1 MANIKFNEFNLPV
14 DGYAAFD
21 ALSLKNLIIARLNAN
36 NIFTD
41 QNYEGSNISAIMD
54 IIAYAYHVLLFY
66 LNKTSSESTI
76 TTAEL
81 YENINKLVKLI
92 GYSPIG
98 YQTAILPFNALGTGA
113 LPANTYTIP
122 RYSYFTI
129 NGTFYSFNNDI
140 TFIKSTNDTEALTNL
155 QEQNLLYQGV
165 YVEYPTYVATGQ
177 PFETLTLTNID
188 INDTNVAIDHFNID
202 VYVRDNT
209 AANPTWVKYA
219 STNSLF
225 LERSDATVYEIRLN
239 ENLRYEFKF
248 GNDINGRMLKQG
260 DEVAI
265 YYLKS
270 AKKAGEIG
278 PGVLDGNTM
287 FLYNTPRFNNIQT
300 DTTPANINLITQTQS
315 QSLVFTNSNPSTQ
328 FVEVE
333 SVDSI
338 RTNAANTFKSQY
350 RLITSGD
357 FENYVKQNY
366 SNLLASV
373 KVANNWDYVSGH
385 LKYFFDLGITNP
397 NLESRVLFNQVKF
410 ADSSNSNNVYIY
422 AVPKLELINSL
433 ATRIN
438 YLNTAQKQLIIN
450 DLRGVKL
457 TTSEIIINDPVYIAV
472 DIGVRSATEDLTPD
486 IATSTYLEITRN
498 VTAKRNPE
506 SIRDS
511 VASIF
516 REYFSTTR
524 DNLGTLLSISDLTNS
539 ILNIPGVEDVKTKRI
554 GSDGTVYTAPGVS
567 LLVYNPVYQYN
578 DIDVVT
584 QDVQLPYFKYPYLND
599 PINFINKIQVVT
611 PSIQLLERGY

>member
-1 MANIKFNEFNLPV
+1 MANIKFNEFNLPI

-21 ALSLKNLIIARLNAN
+21 ALSLKSLIIARLNAN

-66 LNKTSSESTI
+66 LNKTSAESTI

-81 YENINKLVKLI
+81 YENINKIVKLL

-98 YQTAILPFNALGTGA
+98 YQTAILPFNATGTGA
-113 LPANTYTIP
+113 LAANTYTIP

-129 NGTFYSFNNDI
+129 NGTFYSFNSDI
-140 TFIKSTNDTEALTNL
+140 TFIKSTSDVETLTNL
-155 QEQNLLYQGV
+155 QDQNLLYQGT
-165 YVEYPTYVATGQ
+165 YTEYPTYVATGQ
-177 PFETLTLTNID
+177 PYEMFTLTNID

-202 VYVRDNT
+202 VYVKDNT
-209 AANPTWVKYA
+209 VANPTWAKYT
-219 STNSLF
+219 STQSLF
-225 LERSDATVYEIRLN
+225 LERSDAKVYEIRLN
-239 ENLRYEFKF
+239 ENLRYEIKF
-248 GNDINGRMLKQG
+248 GNDINGRELKQG
-260 DEVAI
+260 DEVAV

-287 FLYNTPRFNNIQT
+287 FLYSTPRFNTIQT
-300 DTTPANINLITQTQS
+300 DTTPTNINLITQS
-315 QSLVFTNSNPSTQ
+315 EAQSLIFTNSNPSTQ
-328 FVEVE
+328 FVDVE
-333 SVDSI
+333 SADSI
-338 RTNAANTFKSQY
+338 KINAANTFKSQY

-373 KVANNWDYVSGH
+373 KVANNWDYISGH
-385 LKYFFDLGITNP
+385 LKYYFDLGVTNP

-410 ADSSNSNNVYIY
+410 ADSSNSNNIYIY

-433 ATRIN
+433 STRVN

-450 DLRGVKL
+450 DLQGVKL
-457 TTSEIIINDPVYIAV
+457 TTSEIIINDPVYVAV
-472 DIGVRSATEDLTPD
+472 DLGVRTATEALTPD
-486 IATSTYLEITRN
+486 IATNTYLEITRS

-506 SIRDS
+506 SIRES
-511 VASIF
+511 VATIF
-516 REYFSTTR
+516 REYFSTTQ
-524 DNLGTLLSISDLTNS
+524 DNLGILLSISDLTNS

-554 GSDGTVYTAPGVS
+554 DANGNIQTTPGVS
-567 LLVYNPVYQYN
+567 LLIYNPVYQYN
-578 DIDVVT
+578 DIAVIT
-584 QDVQLPYFKYPYLND
+584 QDTSLPYFKYPYLNN
-599 PINFINKIQVVT
+599 PTNFINKIQVVT
-611 PSIQLLERGY
+611 PSIQLLQREY